1 MSAAPLELPL
11 SVVPGLRLLPAPCS
25 EPPYDDERPGG
36 RPLPLRSTSL
46 VARPLRIVPA
56 FLDDEEPVRTPA
68 SDLPPAQPFAH
79 ALVQRLLEVVA
90 GVRPLKQLQRDT
102 TLEVY
107 DELERVLTSRPRVAG
122 PRPDGRAVR
131 SVRVQQRPGGDRRGL
146 GNGSARRPLR
156 RRRPPPRRGRRHLAL
171 HPARRRLSSAASLD
185 EGASM
190 PSGVGIGPPGGT
202 ARARP
207 SRSGWRVCRARQR
220 PETLQPDRHECAWL
234 RMPAIPAQDKCRVP
248 LGPEAAEQVGSDSSS
263 PVADRGAG
271 RIVARRECGAAE
283 LVGA

>member
-131 SVRVQQRPGGDRRGL
+131 SVRVQQRPEGIAEVSATVRRGDRY
-146 GNGSARRPLR
+146 AAVALR
-156 RRRPPPRRGRRHLAL
+156 L
-171 HPARRRLSSAASLD
+171 
-185 EGASM
+185 E
-190 PSGVGIGPPGGT
+190 GVGGT
-202 ARARP
+202 
-207 SRSGWRVCRARQR
+207 WRCTQ
-220 PETLQPDRHECAWL
+220 
-234 RMPAIPAQDKCRVP
+234 
-248 LGPEAAEQVGSDSSS
+248 
-263 PVADRGAG
+263 
-271 RIVARRECGAAE
+271 